1 MRRHLWNPLTKM
13 NMKRQLILLFL
24 IMVCPIVLLHA
35 YGNLQAEKLLKDHV
49 TSAYVELIKQ
59 NHTLINR
66 DIETVDKITTTII
79 QNPLTQRLI
88 PNGDDAVIDRVR
100 RYDSVDRLLAS
111 YSTPLNGGE
120 AVYYSLYIYD
130 PNDDYF
136 FAPKRQVVQ
145 SGVYFFS
152 DANKPPWFDQ
162 AVSMRG
168 KGYMDIIDAN
178 VNLSQIR
185 TLAYLRA
192 VNSVVGGSG
201 TIGVLVATKM
211 DMKINES
218 LRSVSLPEGKIWF
231 ADNGGRVLSAL
242 EPGLTGGYVELPEEG
257 FGHPA
262 DRRTELSKGGLVG
275 QPAESQSEPSEVKP
289 GGQSGGVQA
298 EHSDR
303 VRSLIAKGTESGDVF
318 TTVSFMTEESIYVVN
333 HDRRQEQRL
342 IYQIPMNSLLK
353 QQNELKRVIQ
363 LITIAY
369 ILLGCVFLFYFWR
382 SLMTPLQ
389 KLAQFVRTY
398 EPGKLVPETPA
409 RRRHDEMG
417 VLMGALYDMARRLN
431 SLIHYKYEMDL
442 KQKEIQLQ
450 LLYQQINPHLL
461 YNTLESIYWKST
473 LEGNSESAEMIKELS
488 KLMKIGLSRGR
499 ELIRLEEELEHAAAY
514 INLQQKRYSYKFN
527 VAWNVP
533 DAVKPVRIPKITLQP
548 LVENAIIHGVKVM
561 GEDGEIVISAMLEG
575 ERVTI
580 KVEDNGYKPA
590 DFAAIDKLLYEETAD
605 HRLGYGIRNIH
616 QRIQLHYGAA
626 YGLSYRKREEGG
638 TAAVLV
644 LPATYE
650 DTKG

>member
-1 MRRHLWNPLTKM
+1 MRRYLWNPLTKM
-13 NMKRQLILLFL
+13 NVKRQLALLFL
-24 IMVCPIVLLHA
+24 VMVCPIVLLHA
-35 YGNLQAEKLLKDHV
+35 YGNLQAEKLLKNHV

-66 DIETVDKITTTII
+66 DIETVDQITTTII
-79 QNPLTQRLI
+79 QNPLTQRLV
-88 PNGDDAVIDRVR
+88 PSSTDAVIDRVR
-100 RYDSVDRLLAS
+100 KYDSVDRLLAS

-136 FAPKRQVVQ
+136 FAPKHQVVQ

-152 DANKPPWFDQ
+152 DGNKPPFFDQ
-162 AVSMRG
+162 AVAMRG
-168 KGYMDIIDAN
+168 KGYMDVIDAN
-178 VNLSQIR
+178 VRLSKIR
-185 TLAYLRA
+185 TLAYIRA
-192 VNSVVGGSG
+192 VNSIGGGSG
-201 TIGVLVATKM
+201 NIGVLVATKM

-231 ADNGGRVLSAL
+231 ADGGGRVLSAL
-242 EPGLTGGYVELPEEG
+242 EPGLTGGYVELPEDISAKRPEG
-257 FGHPA
+257 
-262 DRRTELSKGGLVG
+262 R
-275 QPAESQSEPSEVKP
+275 
-289 GGQSGGVQA
+289 QA
-298 EHSDR
+298 EGRQAEGPGETDEDSAF
-303 VRSLIAKGTESGDVF
+303 STASY
-318 TTVSFMTEESIYVVN
+318 MTEQSIYVIN
-333 HDRRQEQRL
+333 HDRRQGQRL
-342 IYQIPMNSLLK
+342 IYQIPIDSLLK

-369 ILLGCVFLFYFWR
+369 VLLGCIFLFYFWR
-382 SLMTPLQ
+382 SLMMPLQ
-389 KLAQFVRTY
+389 KLAQFARTY
-398 EPGKLVPETPA
+398 EPGKLVPAMPA

-442 KQKEIQLQ
+442 KQKESQLQ

-514 INLQQKRYSYKFN
+514 IHLQQKRYAYEFVVVWS
-527 VAWNVP
+527 VP
-533 DAVKPVRIPKITLQP
+533 DAVKGVLIPKITLQP
-548 LVENAIIHGVKVM
+548 LIENAIIHGVKVM
-561 GEDGEIVISAMLEG
+561 GEDGEIVITAELEG
-575 ERVTI
+575 ARVTV

-590 DFAAIDKLLYEETAD
+590 DFAAIDRLLYEETAD

-616 QRIQLHYGAA
+616 QRIQLHFGAA
-626 YGLSYRKREEGG
+626 YGLSYSKREGDG

-644 LPATYE
+644 LPATYDKDAKE
-650 DTKG
+650 

>member
-1 MRRHLWNPLTKM
+1 MRRYVWNPLTKM

-59 NHTLINR
+59 NHTLLNR

-79 QNPLTQRLI
+79 QNPLTQHLV
-88 PNGDDAVIDRVR
+88 PSGGDPVIDRVR
-100 RYDSVDRLLAS
+100 RFDSVDRLLAS

-130 PNDDYF
+130 PNDYYF
-136 FAPKRQVVQ
+136 FAPKHQVVQ

-152 DANKPPWFDQ
+152 DATKPPWFDQ

-178 VNLSQIR
+178 VNLSKIR

-231 ADNGGRVLSAL
+231 ADNKGRVLSAL
-242 EPGLTGGYVELPEEG
+242 EPGLIGGYIELPEEG
-257 FGHPA
+257 RSDQPA
-262 DRRTELSKGGLVG
+262 LGRSELS
-275 QPAESQSEPSEVKP
+275 E
-289 GGQSGGVQA
+289 GGQSDLPTDSQV
-298 EHSDR
+298 ERFDR
-303 VRSLIAKGTESGDVF
+303 VNGWITEAAENGEVF
-318 TTVSFMTEESIYVVN
+318 ATASFMTEQSIYVVN
-333 HDRRQEQRL
+333 YDRRQEQQL
-342 IYQIPMNSLLK
+342 IYQIPINSLLK

-363 LITIAY
+363 FITFAY
-369 ILLGCVFLFYFWR
+369 ILLGCVFLIYFWR
-382 SLMTPLQ
+382 SLMMPLQ

-398 EPGKLVPETPA
+398 EPGKLVPDNPG

-417 VLMGALYDMARRLN
+417 VLRGALYDMARRLN

-442 KQKEIQLQ
+442 KQKEFQLQ

-488 KLMKIGLSRGR
+488 RLMKIGLSRGR
-499 ELIRLEEELEHAAAY
+499 ELITLEEELEHAAAY
-514 INLQQKRYSYKFN
+514 INLQQKRYSYQFD
-527 VAWNVP
+527 VAWSVP
-533 DAVKPVRIPKITLQP
+533 DAVKLVRIPKITLQP
-548 LVENAIIHGVKVM
+548 LIENAIIHGVKAM
-561 GEDGEIVISAMLEG
+561 GEDGEIIISAVLEG

-580 KVEDNGYKPA
+580 KVEDNGYKRA

-616 QRIQLHYGAA
+616 QRIQLHFGPA
-626 YGLSYRKREEGG
+626 YGLTYRRREEGG